1 MSITSSIRR
10 LSKSTRT
17 SLAILAG
24 IALWSALS
32 SSNNSL
38 LSLLLLDD
46 HDHDHSDSHPIPVQ
60 SSRGLRT
67 IAISSPSAAS
77 NPNLTPFQRFLR
89 ELAEN
94 SGDMSY
100 SDRQS
105 ICPAADE
112 ILVPHARRATLV
124 LMSYSP
130 RRLEQVAWV
139 MSCYRQMTGVLDK
152 ILFVWNNLDVDLPE
166 DILPPGNEPN
176 AVPVQFVK
184 PKENWMTNR
193 FDAPNTYADENAPV
207 ILVDDD
213 VFLTAGLLAG
223 MMDYWSDGPR
233 GECDEK
239 CVVGLDPRYG
249 NPHTKK
255 YGIYD
260 HDHLPNLVIGKTM
273 LASNKFFREYMK
285 NEALVEHTREPAVAC
300 EDLTFSLFVTNAT
313 TYLPVAARS
322 MEQYSAKIKVNYQRK
337 FQSDKGEYIGS
348 RYDIPDYDGMSVGGG
363 GWIQK
368 RHDCVDWNLDYFGD
382 TLMKTLL
389 EVHYDDG
396 DEDNGEG
403 GNVDGVSVGGKV
415 MEA

>member
-10 LSKSTRT
+10 LPKSTRT
-17 SLAILAG
+17 SLALLAG

-32 SSNNSL
+32 GPNDSL
-38 LSLLLLDD
+38 ASLLLLDQPD
-46 HDHDHSDSHPIPVQ
+46 VQPFPVPAR
-60 SSRGLRT
+60 SSRGLRSVLM
-67 IAISSPSAAS
+67 SSPSATS
-77 NPNLTPFQRFLR
+77 QSNLTPFQRFLR

-139 MSCYRQMTGVLDK
+139 MSCYGQMTGVLDK
-152 ILFVWNNLDVDLPE
+152 ILFVWNNLDVDLPD
-166 DILPPGNEPN
+166 DILPTGNEPN
-176 AVPVQFVK
+176 TVPVQFVK

-193 FDAPNTYADENAPV
+193 FDAPSTYADENAPV

-213 VFLTAGLLAG
+213 VFLTAGLIAG

-233 GECDEK
+233 GECSEK

-260 HDHLPNLVIGKTM
+260 NDDHLPNLVIGKTM

-285 NEALVEHTREPAVAC
+285 DEALVEHTKEPAVAC

-322 MEQYSAKIKVNYQRK
+322 MEHYSAKVKVNYQRK
-337 FQSDKGEYIGS
+337 FQSEKGEYIGS

-368 RHDCVDWNLDYFGD
+368 RHQCVEWNLDYYGD

-396 DEDNGEG
+396 DEDMKTD
-403 GNVDGVSVGGKV
+403 GNTNEDV
-415 MEA
+415 MES